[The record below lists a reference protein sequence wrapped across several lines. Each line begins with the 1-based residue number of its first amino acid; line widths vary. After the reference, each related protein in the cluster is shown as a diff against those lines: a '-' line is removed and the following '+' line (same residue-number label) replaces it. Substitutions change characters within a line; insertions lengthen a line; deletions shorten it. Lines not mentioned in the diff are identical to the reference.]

1 MHVDNGQA
9 VFEDIG
15 NLDGKPA
22 TGRELY
28 WKKVEGNPFHK
39 RGKTRIQNATWAP
52 DWSVSGEEILRAWAK
67 VTKEEYD
74 GFIAIDVPA
83 IASLVGLT
91 GPVEVAD
98 VGTLDQTNLTETLVG
113 SYDRFNDLEK
123 RRALNRALIPIF
135 RERLFSGG
143 QFVEKFQTLGEAA
156 QARHFAVYF
165 RDADAQAVVRDLGVD
180 GDLSTTDQDYLG
192 VMSQNINVAKAD
204 YWLDRTVT
212 SDVALRKD
220 GSAQVELTISTANTA
235 PPYIAT
241 GDADPKTGYYTRWSE
256 SALAVFL
263 PKGVETASVTRPDGT
278 TLEPFIGMAGERPY
292 LYQNVWFPPQT
303 TQVMTVRYVVPNAA
317 EVRDDGTLVYRLD
330 ADPQGMVTA
339 PKAAVRLTVPK
350 GYDIAEVPEGWQAK
364 GSVAELTPTPL
375 VDSPRWEVVATPR
388 ARSSSPSLLASSRRC
403 RAGTTGPR
411 ARRPWG
417 EPNIGSPVVRRIRPQ
432 ISGTSTSMATPTP
445 AMSMG

>member
-1 MHVDNGQA
+1 M
-9 VFEDIG
+9 
-15 NLDGKPA
+15 
-22 TGRELY
+22 
-28 WKKVEGNPFHK
+28 
-39 RGKTRIQNATWAP
+39 
-52 DWSVSGEEILRAWAK
+52 
-67 VTKEEYD
+67 
-74 GFIAIDVPA
+74 
-83 IASLVGLT
+83 
-91 GPVEVAD
+91 AD
-98 VGTLDQTNLTETLVG
+98 VGTLDQTNLTQTLVG

-180 GDLSTTDQDYLG
+180 GDLSTTDHDYLG
-192 VMSQNINVAKAD
+192 VLSQNINVAKAD

-220 GSAQVELTISTANTA
+220 GSAEVELTISTANTA

-241 GDADPKTGYYTRWSE
+241 GEADPKTGYYTRWSE

-278 TLEPFIGMAGERPY
+278 TLEPFIGMAGDRPY
-292 LYQNVWFPPQT
+292 LYQNLWFPPQT

-330 ADPQGMVTA
+330 ADPQGMVTP
-339 PKAAVRLTVPK
+339 PKAAVRLSVPK
-350 GYDIAEVPEGWQAK
+350 GYDIAEVPEGWQAN
-364 GSVAELTPTPL
+364 G
-375 VDSPRWEVVATPR
+375 RGRR
-388 ARSSSPSLLASSRRC
+388 APADLAARLAALGGRRDAARRRLARHLARVRTVSCRRC
-403 RAGTTGPR
+403 RGGTPGPR
-411 ARRPWG
+411 ARRRWA
-417 EPNIGSPVVRRIRPQ
+417 SR
-432 ISGTSTSMATPTP
+432 TSATPSSAGSGPRSAAP
-445 AMSMG
+445 ARAWPRRRRR